1 MADENAEV
9 LPGSRRP
16 DGTYRKPVR
25 VKKGYV
31 PPEEQEKFRPVDTT
45 PVGVVGAEPIEEVKP
60 KPATQA
66 AKKNEKRK
74 EKKKVEGGADTPAAA
89 GMIGVEGVLVLIGVV
104 GVLAVMGMVGVL
116 VEWRY
121 TRVWMGLWM
130 DSTPAVAN
138 APSAEKHGEPSEVE
152 KKVKALKKKLRQID
166 DLEEKKAAG
175 ATMNAEQNAKI
186 AARADIDAEIAK
198 WESLGE
204 IDVGKKVKALKKKLR
219 QIEELEEKKAA
230 GVELNADQQGKVQ
243 AKPELVDEIKLLESL
258 VVS

>member
-89 GMIGVEGVLVLIGVV
+89 
-104 GVLAVMGMVGVL
+104 
-116 VEWRY
+116 
-121 TRVWMGLWM
+121 